1 MKQEHKHLTLKSS
14 TESIIQLDRLI
25 EEVCDTHNL
34 NHNYLGCISVSL
46 HEAFQNAMIHG
57 NQNDP
62 KKTVTIDFEKSAT
75 GISFTVKDEGTGF
88 DFGKIP
94 DIKDDGKEQTFP
106 GRGLFLIKSLSDNV
120 SFNESGNEIQ
130 IGFKISSINI
140 ETAIDR
146 MEKFKEYSKPEQK
159 VTN

>member
-1 MKQEHKHLTLKSS
+1 MKQEQKHLKLKSS
-14 TESIIQLDRLI
+14 AESINQIDRLV
-25 EEVCDTHNL
+25 EEVCDKYNL

-62 KKTVTIDFEKSAT
+62 KKSIIVDFEKSAT
-75 GISFTVKDEGTGF
+75 GISFTVKDEGMGF

-94 DIKDDGKEQTFP
+94 DIKDDGKEKTFP

-120 SFNESGNEIQ
+120 VFNEIGNEIQ

-159 VTN
+159 VAN